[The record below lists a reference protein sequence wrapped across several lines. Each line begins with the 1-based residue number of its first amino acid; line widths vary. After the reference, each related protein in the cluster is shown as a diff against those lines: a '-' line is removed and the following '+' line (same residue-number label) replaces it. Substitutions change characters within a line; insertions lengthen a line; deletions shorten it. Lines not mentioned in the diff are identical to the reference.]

1 MSIFV
6 DSENIFLNIINKY
19 DIILDDN
26 YINMKENYVN
36 NGLKDYKPYK
46 YYNEYFKLFS
56 KYYYLNKDINIIY
69 YIIILFYIN
78 KNLLTNFIRFYT
90 SKLLSYDLFNIKNN
104 KIINYNKLINLNKKE
119 LINYL
124 KTIIDINYNTFIFFI
139 LCFQIYF

>member
-6 DSENIFLNIINKY
+6 DSETIFLKIINKY

-26 YINMKENYVN
+26 YINLKENYIN
-36 NGLKDYKPYK
+36 KDFTD
-46 YYNEYFKLFS
+46 YNEFFKLFS

-78 KNLLTNFIRFYT
+78 KNLLKNFIRFYT
-90 SKLLSYDLFNIKNN
+90 SKLLNYDLFNIKNN
-104 KIINYNKLINLNKKE
+104 KIINYDELINLNKKE

-124 KTIIDINYNTFIFFI
+124 KTIIDTNYNTFLFFI